1 MFKQQT
7 SRQRR
12 ITIAL
17 VAIFIAVI
25 SFTQSAHIRAQSAT
39 AGLSGTVLD
48 EAGAVVAGVNITI
61 VNADTALK
69 RDAKT
74 GSDGTFAIPLLPPG
88 NYTLTARRDGFSTIE
103 IKNLTLNVSDQV
115 ALRIK
120 VKVAGVAATINVEAS
135 ELAVQSQSAE
145 ISGLINER
153 RVRELPLNGK
163 DFNKLVVLAPGV
175 FATPASSNGS
185 PSIGGARTTTNN
197 YMIDGFAANDERVDG
212 LAPGGGFS
220 SLGNAI
226 PNIVST
232 EAIQEFRI
240 VTSNAD
246 ATYGRGSG
254 GQISLVTRS
263 GSNLLHGSAYEFLRN
278 DALDARDF
286 FNYGPFRNAD
296 GTAKTPPFRQHLY
309 GGTIGGPIVKEKHF
323 FFGSYEGFRQR
334 REITSSLTLPNADLI
349 NLMPGDLKR
358 LHNAFYLDTGI
369 IPATGL
375 PAGSSFA
382 PLPATDRTAATRAGF
397 PAALFD
403 GNAAN
408 GEAGTLLVSST
419 VQSDYN
425 QNSFLIR
432 TDHHLTDKLTAS
444 VRYGFA
450 QNEAQSGV
458 LTDRIRE
465 PRRWQSGV
473 AQFVFTLTP
482 SQLLEVRVGAQRTR
496 NNTLGAT
503 KVADKLQQIG
513 IDADKGLFVSLDGT
527 GIRFIRLRGQSAIIN
542 NQTIPQ
548 AAALHTW
555 TRGNLSLRSGLE
567 LRRAHLNYRGG
578 VDIPSFSFFGFVGTT
593 GILGALPAQT
603 QAIADEAFGNVYG
616 ANGGPQTAMRG
627 YRTTQQEY
635 FTQADWRVRRDVT
648 LNLGV
653 RYSDFSP
660 YTEVNGALA
669 NLYAVDGS
677 GKPVADVSPFQF
689 GRTTNNFFAVGAGRP
704 LYQPDRNNFQ
714 PRLGV
719 AWDLGGRG
727 LTVLRLAYGLYY
739 DRIALLEFS
748 DIVSNP
754 PFAIATAAIEV
765 PFRLGAALPIEPD
778 TVNGVAVDP
787 RIRNPKTHRYNVA
800 IEQRLGRD
808 LTVTAAFVGA
818 RSREL
823 LRYAAINATGSVPLN
838 RRPDPRFGTESLLRN
853 NSSSDY
859 DSLQVFARRRFS
871 RGVDFTVA
879 YTYSQ
884 AYDDVSAAY
893 SFSGAGPA
901 LINLG
906 ASSASGFQGGGAQF
920 VDRPAR
926 SDWGRAAHDVPHNLA
941 ISHLIELPFGRG
953 RQFLSNA
960 NRFANAV
967 IGGWSFAGIA
977 VLRSGQPFTVTL
989 GSDVN
994 DDGATDDRPMLLSG
1008 NLNNL
1013 YAGSGV
1019 ARTQQLIPRASAQAL
1034 LGTPVPLTDPF
1045 VPIARNAFRAHWVK
1059 TYDVSLIKR
1068 VNITEKFALGFEV
1081 NAFNVFNNVNFAAP
1095 ISALNNARFGEITST
1110 LAGSHG
1116 SSANPRQL
1124 QLGLKLTF

>member
-1 MFKQQT
+1 MKKHILNCIIG
-7 SRQRR
+7 
-12 ITIAL
+12 ITLLAIAPF
-17 VAIFIAVI
+17 AY
-25 SFTQSAHIRAQSAT
+25 AQSAT
-39 AGLSGTVLD
+39 ATLSGTVVD
-48 EAGAVVAGVNITI
+48 PQNASVVGATVKAVN
-61 VNADTALK
+61 TATNLERK
-69 RDAKT
+69 AT
-74 GSDGTFAIPLLPPG
+74 TNSEGFFLLPLLPPG
-88 NYTLTARRDGFSTIE
+88 NYTLNVEQAGFASIDKRDV
-103 IKNLTLNVSDQV
+103 LLNVGEQRAV
-115 ALRIK
+115 LIQLK
-120 VKVAGVAATINVEAS
+120 VSSVSATVNVEADGVS
-135 ELAVQSQSAE
+135 LQSQSGE
-145 ISGLINER
+145 ISGLVNER

-185 PSIGGARTTTNN
+185 PAIGGARTTTNN
-197 YMIDGFAANDERVDG
+197 YAIDGFAANDERVDG

-240 VTSNAD
+240 ITSNAD

-254 GQISLVTRS
+254 GQINLVTKS
-263 GSNLLHGSAYEFLRN
+263 GSNSLRGSAYEFLRN

-286 FNYGPFRNAD
+286 FNYGPFLNRD
-296 GTAKTPPFRQHLY
+296 GTAKTPPFRQNLY
-309 GGTIGGPIVKEKHF
+309 GGTVGGPIVKEKHF

-349 NLMPGDLKR
+349 NLMRGDLR
-358 LHNAFYLDTGI
+358 QLHKAFYLDTGI

-375 PAGSSFA
+375 PTGSTFA
-382 PLPATDRTAATRAGF
+382 PLPATDRTNATRAGF
-397 PAALFD
+397 PTALFD

-408 GEAGTLLVSST
+408 GEAGTILLSST

-425 QNSFLIR
+425 QNSFLLR
-432 TDHHLTDKLTAS
+432 TDHKLRDNLTAS

-450 QNEAQSGV
+450 QNEAMSGV

-473 AQFVFTLTP
+473 AQFLYTITP
-482 SQLLEVRVGAQRTR
+482 SQLLEVRAGVQRTR

-513 IDADKGLFVSLDGT
+513 VDADKGLFVSLDGT
-527 GIRFIRLRGQSAIIN
+527 GIRFIRLRGESAIIN
-542 NQTIPQ
+542 NQTVPQ
-548 AAALHTW
+548 ASALHTW

-578 VDIPSFSFFGFVGTT
+578 VDIPSFSFFGFVGAT
-593 GILGALPAQT
+593 GILGASPNQA

-616 ANGGPQTAMRG
+616 ANGGPTTAMRG

-648 LNLGV
+648 LNLGL
-653 RYSDFSP
+653 RYSDFGP
-660 YTEVNGALA
+660 YTEVNGALS
-669 NLYAVDGS
+669 NLYAIDSS
-677 GKPVADVSPFQF
+677 GKPVANVSPFQF
-689 GRTTNNFFAVGAGRP
+689 GRTANNFFAVGAGRP

-719 AWDLGGRG
+719 AWDIGGRG
-727 LTVLRLAYGLYY
+727 LTVLRMAYGLYY

-765 PFRLGAALPIEPD
+765 PFKLGTPLPIEPD

-787 RIRNPKTHRYNVA
+787 LLRNPQTHRYNVA
-800 IEQRLGRD
+800 VEQRLGRD

-818 RSREL
+818 RSRDL
-823 LRYAAINATGSVPLN
+823 LRYAALNATGSVPLN
-838 RRPDPRFGTESLLRN
+838 RRPDPRFGTENFLRN

-859 DSLQVFARRRFS
+859 DSLQIFAHRRLS

-884 AYDDVSAAY
+884 AYDDISAAY
-893 SFSGAGPA
+893 SFSGAGAA

-906 ASSASGFQGGGAQF
+906 ATSASGFQGGGAQF

-926 SDWGRAAHDVPHNLA
+926 ADWGRAAHDVPHNLA
-941 ISHLIELPFGRG
+941 ISHLIELPLGRG
-953 RQFLSNA
+953 RALLSNA

-967 IGGWSFAGIA
+967 IGGWSLAGIA

-1008 NLNNL
+1008 NLSNL
-1013 YAGSGV
+1013 YASNT
-1019 ARTQQLIPRASAQAL
+1019 ARTQYLIPRAAAQAL
-1034 LGTPVPLTDPF
+1034 LGTPVPVTDPF
-1045 VPIARNAFRAHWVK
+1045 VPIARNAFRARAVK
-1059 TYDVSLIKR
+1059 SYDLSLIKR
-1068 VNITEKFALGFEV
+1068 VSLTERVALGFEV

-1095 ISALNNARFGEITST
+1095 VSALNNARFGEITST

-1124 QLGLKLTF
+1124 QLGLKLNF

>member
-1 MFKQQT
+1 MKKHILNF
-7 SRQRR
+7 
-12 ITIAL
+12 IIGFVLFA
-17 VAIFIAVI
+17 VAPFAY
-25 SFTQSAHIRAQSAT
+25 AQSAT
-39 AGLSGTVLD
+39 ATLSGTVVD
-48 EAGAVVAGVNITI
+48 PQNASVTGATVKTVN
-61 VNADTALK
+61 TATNLERK
-69 RDAKT
+69 AT
-74 GSDGTFAIPLLPPG
+74 TNSEGFFLLPLLPPG
-88 NYTLTARRDGFSTIE
+88 NYTLNVEQAGFASIDKRDVI
-103 IKNLTLNVSDQV
+103 LNVGEQRAV
-115 ALRIK
+115 LIQLR
-120 VKVAGVAATINVEAS
+120 VSSVSATVNVEADGVS
-135 ELAVQSQSAE
+135 LQSQSGE
-145 ISGLINER
+145 ISGLVNER

-185 PSIGGARTTTNN
+185 PAIGGARTTTNN
-197 YMIDGFAANDERVDG
+197 YAIDGFAANDERVDG

-240 VTSNAD
+240 ITSNAD

-254 GQISLVTRS
+254 GQINLVTKS
-263 GSNLLHGSAYEFLRN
+263 GTNSLHGSAYEFLRN

-286 FNYGPFRNAD
+286 FNYGPFRNRD
-296 GTAKTPPFRQHLY
+296 GTAKTPPFRQNLY
-309 GGTIGGPIVKEKHF
+309 GGTVGGPIVKEKHF

-349 NLMPGDLKR
+349 NLMRGDLR
-358 LHNAFYLDTGI
+358 QLHKAFYLDTGI

-375 PAGSSFA
+375 PTGSTFA
-382 PLPATDRTAATRAGF
+382 PLPTTDRTNATRAGF
-397 PAALFD
+397 PTALFD

-408 GEAGTLLVSST
+408 GEAGTILLSSA

-432 TDHHLTDKLTAS
+432 TDHKLRDNLTAS

-473 AQFVFTLTP
+473 AQFLYTLTP
-482 SQLLEVRVGAQRTR
+482 SQLLEVRAGVQRTR

-513 IDADKGLFVSLDGT
+513 VDADKGLFVSLDGT

-542 NQTIPQ
+542 NQTVPQ
-548 AAALHTW
+548 ASALHTW

-578 VDIPSFSFFGFVGTT
+578 VDIPSFSFFGFVGET
-593 GILGALPAQT
+593 GILGASPNQA

-616 ANGGPQTAMRG
+616 ANGGPTTAMRG

-635 FTQADWRVRRDVT
+635 FTQANWRVRRDLT
-648 LNLGV
+648 LNLGL

-660 YTEVNGALA
+660 YTEVNGALS
-669 NLYAVDGS
+669 NLYAVDVS
-677 GKPVADVSPFQF
+677 GKPVANVSPFQF
-689 GRTTNNFFAVGAGRP
+689 GRTANNFFAVGAGRP
-704 LYQPDRNNFQ
+704 LYQRDRNNFQ

-719 AWDLGGRG
+719 AWDIGGRG
-727 LTVLRLAYGLYY
+727 LTVLRMAYGLYY

-765 PFRLGAALPIEPD
+765 PFKLGTALPIEPD

-787 RIRNPKTHRYNVA
+787 LLRNPQTHRYNVA
-800 IEQRLGRD
+800 VEQRLGRD
-808 LTVTAAFVGA
+808 LTVTAAFAGA
-818 RSREL
+818 RSRDL
-823 LRYAAINATGSVPLN
+823 LRYAALNATGSVPLN
-838 RRPDPRFGTESLLRN
+838 RRPDPRFGTENLLRN

-893 SFSGAGPA
+893 SFSGAGAA

-906 ASSASGFQGGGAQF
+906 ATSATGFQGGGAQF
-920 VDRPAR
+920 IDRPAR
-926 SDWGRAAHDVPHNLA
+926 ADWGRAAHDVPHNLA

-953 RQFLSNA
+953 RALLSNA

-967 IGGWSFAGIA
+967 IGGWSLAGIA

-1008 NLNNL
+1008 SLSNL

-1019 ARTQQLIPRASAQAL
+1019 ARTQYLIPRAAAQAL
-1034 LGTPVPLTDPF
+1034 LGTPVPVTDPF
-1045 VPIARNAFRAHWVK
+1045 VPIARNAFRARAVK
-1059 TYDVSLIKR
+1059 SYDLSLIKR
-1068 VNITEKFALGFEV
+1068 VNLTERITLGFEA

-1124 QLGLKLTF
+1124 QLGVKLSF